1 VRHFFLAHAAGDLP
15 RVPLD
20 ARDDRVRVR
29 ALLGALVQLLDHHD
43 LLPCLP
49 ALQQQRDFAGFVYCA
64 RTSVGVQRERARGHT
79 FDHDCDDDGLFLMR
93 IEMQACETCLVLPSL
108 RFRLHFWQVVPTI
121 PFKFIRVQNLKLNN
135 D

>member
-29 ALLGALVQLLDHHD
+29 ALLGALVQLLDHDH

-49 ALQQQRDFAGFVYCA
+49 ALQQQRDFAGFVYCV
-64 RTSVGVQRERARGHT
+64 RGRRQRQREWVDNERGDT
-79 FDHDCDDDGLFLMR
+79 PLTMTATTMDF
-93 IEMQACETCLVLPSL
+93 S
-108 RFRLHFWQVVPTI
+108 
-121 PFKFIRVQNLKLNN
+121 
-135 D
+135 